1 MDEEKLKQL
10 VETYQMAR
18 KYPRAYPYQPTPQPY
33 PDKWSNVE
41 VKLKNGENVVFMIKA
56 VPSITKHLVQEMRD
70 NGFLHLH
77 NTNESLVVAASEI
90 LALNIIEI
98 TKEE

>member
-10 VETYQMAR
+10 IEAYQMAR
-18 KYPRAYPYQPTPQPY
+18 KYPPPYKPTQQPH

-41 VKLKNGENVVFMIKA
+41 VKLKNGESVVFMIKA
-56 VPSITKHLVQEMRD
+56 GPSITKHLVQEMRD

-98 TKEE
+98 TKDE

>member
-1 MDEEKLKQL
+1 
-10 VETYQMAR
+10 MAR
-18 KYPRAYPYQPTPQPY
+18 QYPHSYPYPPKRH

-41 VKLKNGENVVFMIKA
+41 VKLKNGENAVFMIKA
-56 VPSITKHLVQEMRD
+56 GPSITKHLVQEMRD

-90 LALNIIEI
+90 LALHIIEI

>member
-10 VETYQMAR
+10 LETYEMVRQ
-18 KYPRAYPYQPTPQPY
+18 YPHSYPYPPKPQPY

-41 VKLKNGENVVFMIKA
+41 VKLKNGESVVFMIKA
-56 VPSITKHLVQEMRD
+56 GPSITKHLVQEMRD
-70 NGFLHLH
+70 SGFLHLH

-98 TKEE
+98 TKDE